1 MPTIR
6 VELFAGRTLDQKR
19 ALAQA
24 LTEATV
30 KALGGSADG
39 VCGFVSAGRTCRA
52 QDDLCD
58 VAETCDGASPACPA
72 DEVVIFLPDASNPSN
87 DFQSS
92 NGRCGGRLPLNAGKK
107 KVCPLIWTM
116 TPISSGTLGWTFIL

>member
-39 VCGFVSAGRTCRA
+39 VDVVFFDIERHNWSTGGQLWADKAPTPAVTSQAG
-52 QDDLCD
+52 
-58 VAETCDGASPACPA
+58 SKP
-72 DEVVIFLPDASNPSN
+72 
-87 DFQSS
+87 
-92 NGRCGGRLPLNAGKK
+92 
-107 KVCPLIWTM
+107 
-116 TPISSGTLGWTFIL
+116 